1 MHSTIC
7 TIGFTGKTAE
17 EFFRLLQQ
25 AGVQKVIDIREHRI
39 GQLSGF
45 AKHPDV
51 EFFLDRVAGIVYAY
65 EPALAPSPEI
75 REAYRQT
82 KDWSAYESSF
92 LQLMR
97 ERRIPEQLRAA
108 DFEGTVALLCSEPGP
123 EKCHRRLVAE
133 LLAERWGPQGHTVEI
148 RHLALE
154 PVRKT
159 PKKRSKK
166 QRAPNDGTD
175 PE

>member
-7 TIGFTGKTAE
+7 TIGFAGKTAE
-17 EFFRLLQQ
+17 EFFSLLGE
-25 AGVQKVIDIREHRI
+25 AHVKKVIDIREKRV

-45 AKHPDV
+45 AKFPDIA
-51 EFFLDRVAGIVYAY
+51 FFLERVGGIAYAY

-75 REAYRQT
+75 RRTYRQT
-82 KDWSAYESSF
+82 KDWSAYESAF

-97 ERRIPEQLRAA
+97 DRTIPERLQPA

-133 LLAERWGPQGHTVEI
+133 ILAERWRAQGHTVEI
-148 RHLALE
+148 RHLLTPERAGMR
-154 PVRKT
+154 RK
-159 PKKRSKK
+159 P
-166 QRAPNDGTD
+166 AAGL
-175 PE
+175 